1 MFYLEIM
8 IDEAL
13 KKRLR
18 DKMEETYVKLE
29 RHFGRTFPRCK
40 GNFDVNSV
48 RVAGNASYSENVIR
62 VNPAYLKA
70 HTEHVVNGT
79 VPHEVCHLV
88 ARIMYPHMKQNHGWE
103 WKACMV
109 IVGLRPDTYHS
120 LGRVKRHDI
129 DEFI

>member
-1 MFYLEIM
+1 M

-18 DKMEETYVKLE
+18 DKMEETYEKLE

-48 RVAGNASYSENVIR
+48 KVAGRASYNENTIKI
-62 VNPAYLKA
+62 NLAYLRE
-70 HTEHVVNGT
+70 HTEHVVNIT

-88 ARIMYPHMKQNHGWE
+88 AGIVYPQMRQHHGWE

-109 IVGLRPDTYHS
+109 IVGLRPDTYHD
-120 LGRVKRHDI
+120 LGRIKKPDI
-129 DEFI
+129 SEFV